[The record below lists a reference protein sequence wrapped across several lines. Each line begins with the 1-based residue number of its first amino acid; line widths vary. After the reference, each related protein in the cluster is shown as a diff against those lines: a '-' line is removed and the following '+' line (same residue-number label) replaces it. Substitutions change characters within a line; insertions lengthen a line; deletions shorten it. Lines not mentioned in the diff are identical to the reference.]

1 MFINDGF
8 SFFACS
14 VSRAL
19 FCSGNFIAGLFLH
32 NELAASLLN
41 VIRGQIDSLVDSGIN
56 IYFRFGWCN
65 RARKHLKR
73 LRVDGFV
80 LHNCGHGHETHHN
93 VNV

>member
-14 VSRAL
+14 ISRAL

-41 VIRGQIDSLVDSGIN
+41 VIRGQIDSLVESGIN
-56 IYFRFGWCN
+56 KYFRFGW
-65 RARKHLKR
+65 
-73 LRVDGFV
+73 DGITEQE
-80 LHNCGHGHETHHN
+80 NI
-93 VNV
+93 